1 MDIKEIERVVASI
14 QHAVFRNANSVSVG
28 ALRSRFKGAGLQFR
42 EHQIYAHGDDV
53 RFIDWKLSARSTHI
67 HLKTFEEDRNVEVC
81 VILDI
86 NPSSFYGSNG
96 VSKIQM
102 MFETCALLYLLAQ
115 KTQDQIKVV
124 ILSNGEAVHLPPK
137 KGREGLILFVS
148 WLEKMNLV
156 LQNGKVN
163 LSAQFKINE
172 NKDEFVIGEI
182 KRQLSKRKEIVYL
195 GDFSNIGEASDFFKI
210 TQVKHFHAVRMISPI
225 DVKPLKF
232 NFSTARARSA
242 GLASP
247 ERFSDAI
254 TKIPFVMT
262 NEKYLEVFLR
272 RIQ

>member
-53 RFIDWKLSARSTHI
+53 RFIDWKLSARSSHI
-67 HLKTFEEDRNVEVC
+67 YLKTFEEDRNVEVC

-96 VSKIQM
+96 ISKIQM

-124 ILSNGEAVHLPPK
+124 ILCNGEAVHLPPK

-148 WLEKMNLV
+148 WLERMSLV
-156 LQNGKVN
+156 LESGKVN
-163 LSAQFKINE
+163 LSQQFKFRE
-172 NKDEFVIGEI
+172 NKDEFVVGEI

-195 GDFSNIGEASDFFKI
+195 GDFSNISETSDFFKI
-210 TQVKHFHAVRMISPI
+210 TQVRHFHAVRMISPI
-225 DVKPLKF
+225 DIKPLSF
-232 NFSTARARSA
+232 NFATGRAKSA

-247 ERFSDAI
+247 TKFSEAI
-254 TKIPFVMT
+254 SKIPYVMT
-262 NEKYLEVFLR
+262 SEKYLEIFLR
-272 RIQ
+272 RLQ